1 MCYIAYCT
9 KFIKIQWFSYNYLNC
24 AWISLDKLNP
34 LYQIKEQNARYK
46 EEVSGENLICTM
58 HDINTTDEI
67 GWCLRI
73 ENYETLWT

>member
-1 MCYIAYCT
+1 MI
-9 KFIKIQWFSYNYLNC
+9 FIQLFEFILYLSILLYS